1 MTPQKAET
9 KKIHSGTPFL
19 YGFFIVFFVF
29 VMMNLI
35 VSQNIS
41 PLYFQMINDEKQTVA
56 TYLTDIRK
64 LPFFS
69 SELIRYKNKYG
80 VGIEK
85 EVFKIEEER
94 RRTISKLEDGLKN
107 NPSSRDL
114 LYHLSV
120 LYREAGDETKAEE
133 YLRMTREIDPSIK

>member
-1 MTPQKAET
+1 MTPQKLEA
-9 KKIHSGTPFL
+9 KKIHLGKPFL
-19 YGFFIVFFVF
+19 YGLFTILFIFVTI
-29 VMMNLI
+29 NL
-35 VSQNIS
+35 VASQNIS
-41 PLYFQMINDEKQTVA
+41 PLYFRMINDEKQMVA

-80 VGIEK
+80 AGIEK

-94 RRTISKLEDGLKN
+94 RRNITKLEEVLKN

-114 LYHLSV
+114 LYNLSV
-120 LYREAGDETKAEE
+120 LYREAGNEVRARE
-133 YLRMTREIDPSIK
+133 YLKRAREIDPTIK

>member
-9 KKIHSGTPFL
+9 KKILLGTLFL
-19 YGFFIVFFVF
+19 YGIFVAFFVF
-29 VMMNLI
+29 IMINLV

-41 PLYFQMINDEKQTVA
+41 PLYFQMINDEKRTVA

-80 VGIEK
+80 EGVEK
-85 EVFKIEEER
+85 EVFKIEEAR
-94 RRTISKLEDGLKN
+94 RKNITKLENALKD

-114 LYHLSV
+114 LYNLSI
-120 LYREAGDETKAEE
+120 LYREAGDETRAGE
-133 YLRMTREIDPSIK
+133 YLKLAKEIDPNVK